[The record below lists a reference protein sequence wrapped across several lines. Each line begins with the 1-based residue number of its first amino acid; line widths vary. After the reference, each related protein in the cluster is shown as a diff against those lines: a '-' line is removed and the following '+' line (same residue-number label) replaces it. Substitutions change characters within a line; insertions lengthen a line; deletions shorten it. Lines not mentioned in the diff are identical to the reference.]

1 MNLIKEIHEY
11 LQDDIK
17 QVNDL
22 IINTASDSEQL
33 IEVISKH
40 LLNAGGKRVR
50 PILTLLSAK
59 MLNYQGKSH
68 ILLATAVEL
77 IHMATILHDDVV
89 DGSYVRRFLPS
100 ANSLWGSKASIL
112 VGDFLFSKSFRLIVA
127 TQSLKALEILSKSSA
142 IIAQGEVSQLSAL
155 ESHQIITKQHYMR
168 IINAKTA
175 ELFSAAASVSAA
187 IANQYDQ
194 YFIILKEYAK
204 YLGQIFQISD
214 DLLDYFGNSNETGK
228 NTGNDF
234 KEGKVTLPLILLY
247 QKLDQ
252 SNQQVLEQTITK
264 AARNDDD
271 FDWIILQM
279 KKYEIQSHID
289 SCLSAIKIKA
299 KENIE
304 KININNQS
312 RYYLSELINFAMHRT
327 S

>member
-1 MNLIKEIHEY
+1 MSLIKEIHEY

-22 IINTASDSEQL
+22 IINTASSSEQL
-33 IEVISKH
+33 IDIISNH
-40 LLNAGGKRVR
+40 LLNAGGKRIR

-59 MLNYQGKSH
+59 MFDYKGQNH

-89 DGSYVRRFLPS
+89 DDSYMRRFLPS
-100 ANSLWGSKASIL
+100 ANSIWGSKASIL
-112 VGDFLFSKSFRLIVA
+112 VGDFLFSQSFRLIVS

-155 ESHQIITKQHYMR
+155 ESNQIITEQNYMR
-168 IINAKTA
+168 IINDKTA
-175 ELFSAAASVSAA
+175 ELFSAAASVSAV
-187 IANQYDQ
+187 IANQFDQ

-228 NTGNDF
+228 NTGSDF
-234 KEGKVTLPLILLY
+234 KEGKITLPLILLY

-252 SNQQVLEQTITK
+252 LNKQALEQTITK
-264 AARNDDD
+264 TTRNDEE
-271 FDWIILQM
+271 FNWIILQM
-279 KKYEIQSHID
+279 KKYDIQNHINNY
-289 SCLSAIKIKA
+289 LLTIKIKA
-299 KENIE
+299 KENIA

-312 RYYLSELINFAMHRT
+312 RYYLSELINFAMHRVN
-327 S
+327 